1 MKVIK
6 IPEALTAKP
15 PLNPSTIRPLGGL
28 MVYSDASWKVD
39 NTYAG
44 FFVLFCNGAI
54 DWAAK
59 LLKVQM
65 SSTEAEIAAGSIAGK
80 RVIYIRGFIGCIVAF
95 PKIPVSHI
103 IDNSALPALT
113 ENMGVSKKS
122 EHFRRWQHFLR
133 YLVTHGYSYIHLVR
147 TYEMHANAL
156 TKVDNKDAF
165 FKFCKIAM
173 NY

>member
-1 MKVIK
+1 
-6 IPEALTAKP
+6 
-15 PLNPSTIRPLGGL
+15 

-80 RVIYIRGFIGCIVAF
+80 RVIYIRGFIGCI
-95 PKIPVSHI
+95 I
-103 IDNSALPALT
+103 ALPKQDP
-113 ENMGVSKKS
+113 GVSYHRQQCAPRPHR
-122 EHFRRWQHFLR
+122 EHRRLQEVGALPSMATLPPLPRHPRL
-133 YLVTHGYSYIHLVR
+133 LVHPPRAHLPR
-147 TYEMHANAL
+147 CTP
-156 TKVDNKDAF
+156 TR
-165 FKFCKIAM
+165 
-173 NY
+173 

>member
-1 MKVIK
+1 MKDGSG
-6 IPEALTAKP
+6 IPHGVGARGVCTQVTFP
-15 PLNPSTIRPLGGL
+15 PAVTIYASRTYSRARTPSHHSARRPPHSGGRL
-28 MVYSDASWKVD
+28 SCS
-39 NTYAG
+39 
-44 FFVLFCNGAI
+44 L
-54 DWAAK
+54 
-59 LLKVQM
+59 
-65 SSTEAEIAAGSIAGK
+65 SI
-80 RVIYIRGFIGCIVAF
+80 
-95 PKIPVSHI
+95 
-103 IDNSALPALT
+103 
-113 ENMGVSKKS
+113 GVSKKS

>member
-1 MKVIK
+1 M
-6 IPEALTAKP
+6 
-15 PLNPSTIRPLGGL
+15 
-28 MVYSDASWKVD
+28 
-39 NTYAG
+39 
-44 FFVLFCNGAI
+44 
-54 DWAAK
+54 
-59 LLKVQM
+59 
-65 SSTEAEIAAGSIAGK
+65 
-80 RVIYIRGFIGCIVAF
+80 
-95 PKIPVSHI
+95 IPVSHI

-165 FKFCKIAM
+165 FKFYKIAM